1 MTMHDERRRD
11 AMAVRERADCVCD
24 TTQLADIY
32 DRMARDITEV
42 LAEANPVILCVM
54 LGGLVPT
61 AEITR
66 RLDFPFEFDYLHAT
80 RYHGETQGGELVWK
94 VSPGIDLADRD
105 VLVIDDIL
113 DEGTTL
119 EAILGALAAQGARRV
134 RTAILLEKSHARR
147 DPALTVDFVGTTVP
161 DRYVFGAG
169 MDYKGYFRQLPAVY
183 AVADT

>member
-11 AMAVRERADCVCD
+11 AMAVRERAECVCD
-24 TTQLADIY
+24 AETLAGIY
-32 DRMARDITEV
+32 DRMAGEISEV
-42 LAEANPVILCVM
+42 LAEVNPVILCVM
-54 LGGLVPT
+54 LGGMVPA
-61 AEITR
+61 AELIR
-66 RLDFPFEFDYLHAT
+66 RLDFPFELDYLHAT

-94 VSPGIDLADRD
+94 VSPGIDLAERE

-119 EAILGALAAQGARRV
+119 EAILGALAAQGARHV
-134 RTAILLEKSHARR
+134 RTAILLQKTHTRR
-147 DPALTVDFVGTTVP
+147 DPALVPDVLGTTVP